1 MKLLRKLELLGDFW
15 VRYKKNRAAVMGLII
30 VACTSFVAL
39 TAPFLTPYGPI
50 QTSTGVPLIP
60 PTIDHPLGTD
70 SLGRDIFAG
79 IVYGARTALTV
90 GLLASGIAA
99 GIGTLVG
106 MISGYHGGK
115 VDDVLMRITESFI
128 IIPVFFMA
136 MVLMAF
142 LGQSISNVILVI
154 GVLSWPLVA
163 RLVRADFLSL
173 REREFVKAARMD
185 GATKSDIMVR
195 EILPSVTPTIIVAST
210 LQIASAIL
218 YEASLSFLG
227 LGDANVASWGVMLKY
242 AQPYIYQAWW
252 LIVFPGLAITI
263 LVLALNEM
271 GDGLNDALNPRL
283 KEKT

>member
-1 MKLLRKLELLGDFW
+1 MKPRKLEKLGDFW
-15 VRYKKNRAAVMGLII
+15 FRYKKNRAAVMGLII
-30 VACTSFVAL
+30 VACASFVAV
-39 TAPFLTPYGPI
+39 TAPFLTPYAPL
-50 QTSTGVPLIP
+50 QTSTGVPLKP
-60 PTIDHPLGTD
+60 PTVSHPLGTD
-70 SLGRDIFAG
+70 DLGRDIFTG
-79 IVYGARTALTV
+79 MVYGAQTALIV
-90 GLLASGIAA
+90 GLLATAIAA
-99 GIGTLVG
+99 GIGTTVG
-106 MISGYHGGK
+106 MISGYHSGK

-142 LGQSISNVILVI
+142 LGQSISNVILVV
-154 GVLSWPLVA
+154 GVLSWPRVA
-163 RLVRADFLSL
+163 RLVRADFLTF

-185 GATKSDIMVR
+185 GASKSDIMVR

-210 LQIASAIL
+210 LEIASAIL

-252 LIVFPGLAITI
+252 AIMFPGLAITI

>member
-1 MKLLRKLELLGDFW
+1 M
-15 VRYKKNRAAVMGLII
+15 
-30 VACTSFVAL
+30 
-39 TAPFLTPYGPI
+39 
-50 QTSTGVPLIP
+50 
-60 PTIDHPLGTD
+60 
-70 SLGRDIFAG
+70 
-79 IVYGARTALTV
+79 VYGAQTALIV
-90 GLLASGIAA
+90 GLLATAIAA
-99 GIGTLVG
+99 GIGTTVG
-106 MISGYHGGK
+106 MISGYHSGK

-142 LGQSISNVILVI
+142 LGQSISNVILVV
-154 GVLSWPLVA
+154 GVLSWPRVA
-163 RLVRADFLSL
+163 RLVRADFLTF

-185 GATKSDIMVR
+185 GASKSDIMVR

-210 LQIASAIL
+210 LEIASAIL

-252 LIVFPGLAITI
+252 AIMFPGLAITI